1 MHPISTC
8 ATHIPF
14 HHQVLTNLSLF
25 LFLHASVK
33 DMFALFQSIFP
44 LFSDKKSNQV
54 CEEEAVQVEV
64 FCLAINCVD
73 RSPEDFCRILIFL
86 FHSFTYVSSSP
97 HIFFP
102 PQVLGL
108 GSLETEPAAA
118 FGQCLSHGRL
128 EGNLLLCLCLCL
140 IIQHRIALQIF

>member
-33 DMFALFQSIFP
+33 DMCQSIFP
-44 LFSDKKSNQV
+44 FRSTLFSDNKSNQV

-118 FGQCLSHGRL
+118 FGQCLPHGRL
-128 EGNLLLCLCLCL
+128 EGQNHTN
-140 IIQHRIALQIF
+140 QDM

>member
-1 MHPISTC
+1 MGSEMCIR
-8 ATHIPF
+8 
-14 HHQVLTNLSLF
+14 
-25 LFLHASVK
+25 
-33 DMFALFQSIFP
+33 DRFP
-44 LFSDKKSNQV
+44 DNKSNQV

-73 RSPEDFCRILIFL
+73 RSPFLNTSHLPVSLIYV
-86 FHSFTYVSSSP
+86 HVSSSP

-128 EGNLLLCLCLCL
+128 EGNLLLCFCLCL
-140 IIQHRIALQIF
+140 IIQYRIALQIF